1 MRNTVAK
8 TEIISLLNNSSNAL
22 SHIEIQNAL
31 NGLCDR
37 VTIYR
42 VLDRLIDE
50 GLLHKI
56 INVDGVVRYASCN
69 KSCTHK
75 HSHNHVH
82 FSCTSCKK
90 VTCLETV
97 EPSFLMPKNYTVTQV
112 NFTVSGICP
121 SCS

>member
-56 INVDGVVRYASCN
+56 INVDGVVKYASCN

-82 FSCTSCKK
+82 FSCTNCKK